1 MVFADSFDY
10 QTLWS
15 LLARIGDRH
24 RFVRFAD
31 LVDDQP
37 PDPFCI
43 LRHDVDYSLD
53 SAVALARDEAARGI
67 RATYFLLVNSE
78 YYNLLSPSSA
88 HVPSTIA
95 DLGHEVGLHYDV
107 RFLRPFPRERWER
120 LLDAQAALLEEL
132 SGRPIASIAMHQPG
146 LHGDDPFQDSSRY
159 LNAYS
164 DRFTKEMPYV
174 SDSCRAWRDT
184 AWRMLTEGPLP
195 GRLQLA
201 LHPINWAENDR
212 NRVTIFRELHLDL
225 ANRVLREG
233 EDLLAKIAVHPAVVE
248 HNARTAGS

>member
-53 SAVALARDEAARGI
+53 SAIALARDEAARGI

-88 HVPSTIA
+88 HVPSAIA
-95 DLGHEVGLHYDV
+95 DLGHEIGLHYDV

-120 LLDAQAALLEEL
+120 LLDAQAALLGEL
-132 SGRPIASIAMHQPG
+132 CGQPIASIAMHQPG
-146 LHGDDPFQDSSRY
+146 LHGDDPFRHSSRY

-164 DRFTKEMPYV
+164 DRFTREMPYV
-174 SDSCRAWRDT
+174 SDSCRAWRNT
-184 AWRMLTEGPLP
+184 AWQMLTEGPLP

-201 LHPINWAENDR
+201 LHPINWAEEDR
-212 NRVTIFRELHLDL
+212 DRVTIFRELHLDL
-225 ANRVLREG
+225 ANRILSEG